1 MTKKTIPTG
10 FTLEQLS
17 LGQAAE
23 AKHEVSD
30 ETIRRF
36 AEVSGDNNPIHLD
49 ADYAA
54 TTRFGKRIAH
64 GMLAASYISAMIGTT
79 LPGPGAIYMGQTLKF
94 RAPVRIGD
102 SVTVRVEVTALNA
115 EKKRVTLATVCRVGD
130 TVVVEGE
137 ALIMVPSGA

>member
-10 FTLEQLS
+10 FTFEQLS

-23 AKHEVSD
+23 ARHEVSD

-137 ALIMVPSGA
+137 ALIMVPAGA